1 MYGGVPPSVPQFS
14 SFFVQDALLRRE
26 IFFRICKRCVCI
38 CCSCRIHAAPL
49 YCIEMDFTPRTC
61 AEGAYIV
68 YAVPAVLHNAHL
80 QSWVDFFS
88 STETRAS
95 LLQLLCFV
103 QFNKCREYHSLGSDG
118 VCTPMGPRAFF
129 SFCFFAGKKILQLL
143 QRRGW
148 LDERKERLQKNER
161 NLKGFLEHQRTLHA
175 K

>member
-26 IFFRICKRCVCI
+26 FFFRICKRCVCI

-80 QSWVDFFS
+80 QSWVDFFQAPKLELLSFNCCVSCNSINVGNTIASAQTAFVLPWDQGLS
-88 STETRAS
+88 SPFAFSRGKKS
-95 LLQLLCFV
+95 CSF
-103 QFNKCREYHSLGSDG
+103 CREE
-118 VCTPMGPRAFF
+118 
-129 SFCFFAGKKILQLL
+129 AGLTRERSGCKKM
-143 QRRGW
+143 
-148 LDERKERLQKNER
+148 KEI
-161 NLKGFLEHQRTLHA
+161 
-175 K
+175 